1 MTSLLFQSAGKGS
14 SSSSTFSSPSL
25 SSSSNSFQALAHF
38 YEQELTEN
46 HIDARLSSSSTSRH
60 FRQQQQPQQNQHTKC
75 HHLFPSSSSN
85 KDTFTQRGISD
96 TDHGYQSFSNSISP
110 PHSTLTNGHANADI
124 SEYLKQRQE
133 YYLREA
139 NLRSRDRNDGLGPI
153 VDFSMLAKSRELGD
167 HLTASHYNHAQRDHT
182 HVHLQKQR
190 EATTQQEQ
198 VWLDI
203 TRAESLKKDKIDWN
217 SIWSQEASSST
228 TIPNSG
234 SMASSFVDAAVA
246 LPSSWPLAPWA
257 IETQAAIME
266 FEAIHKDYGPQYRP
280 IAHAPVEGLPVRSTA
295 TSWADEFSKA
305 QTHIPDEGAQTEDH
319 KPKVQSPFQ
328 ERRGSVKTC
337 GFMFDTKYQG
347 LLPEEAFITSLG
359 STSTIIPT
367 LAMELSKE
375 PATAYND
382 DVFEGDMM
390 KAWMETLEQE
400 AREANERIR
409 RQTQVPEVPTVAPL
423 VPAIAPVPELPS
435 ECLFEDDMMQAWMN
449 TLEQEKQEA
458 DERIQEEEEKTAGS
472 ILYPLSPAPPKEVY
486 NDDVFE
492 SDMTSSW
499 MTVLEQ
505 EKCEAD
511 ERIREQEEVRKQDS
525 IDPIK
530 DKVILDMALRRL
542 NALMR
547 QLDHGQKSRLGL
559 GRADQA
565 TTSMLS

>member
-14 SSSSTFSSPSL
+14 SSSS

-60 FRQQQQPQQNQHTKC
+60 SRQQQQQQQNHQTKC
-75 HHLFPSSSSN
+75 HHLFPSSSSS

-153 VDFSMLAKSRELGD
+153 VDFSLLAKSRELGD
-167 HLTASHYNHAQRDHT
+167 RLSVNHYNHAHRDHT

-203 TRAESLKKDKIDWN
+203 TRAESLKKDKADWN
-217 SIWSQEASSST
+217 SLWSQGASNST
-228 TIPNSG
+228 TIPNSS
-234 SMASSFVDAAVA
+234 SMVSSFVDAAVA

-266 FEAIHKDYGPQYRP
+266 FEAIYKDYGPQSRP
-280 IAHAPVEGLPVRSTA
+280 IAHALVDGLPIRSTA

-305 QTHIPDEGAQTEDH
+305 QTYIPDEGAQAEDH
-319 KPKVQSPFQ
+319 KRKVQSPSQ

-337 GFMFDTKYQG
+337 GFMFDTKHQG
-347 LLPEEAFITSLG
+347 LLSEEAFMTSQG
-359 STSTIIPT
+359 STSTLMSTPT
-367 LAMELSKE
+367 MKISKE
-375 PATAYND
+375 PATACND

-390 KAWMETLEQE
+390 TAWMETLEQE
-400 AREANERIR
+400 AREANERNR
-409 RQTQVPEVPTVAPL
+409 EPTPVPEVPTVVPPA
-423 VPAIAPVPELPS
+423 PAIAPVPEPLS
-435 ECLFEDDMMQAWMN
+435 ESPFEDDMMQAWMN

-458 DERIQEEEEKTAGS
+458 DERIQEEEEKIAGS
-472 ILYPLSPAPPKEVY
+472 MLYPLSPAPPKEVH

-505 EKCEAD
+505 EKREAD
-511 ERIREQEEVRKQDS
+511 ERIREQEEVKKQDS
-525 IDPIK
+525 VDPIK

-542 NALMR
+542 NALMH

>member
-14 SSSSTFSSPSL
+14 SSSSSS

-46 HIDARLSSSSTSRH
+46 HIDARLSSSSTSSQH
-60 FRQQQQPQQNQHTKC
+60 FRQQQRLQQYHQTKS
-75 HHLFPSSSSN
+75 HHLFPSSSSS
-85 KDTFTQRGISD
+85 KDIFAQRSVSD
-96 TDHGYQSFSNSISP
+96 TDHGYQSFSNSISR

-153 VDFSMLAKSRELGD
+153 VDFSLLAKSRELDD
-167 HLTASHYNHAQRDHT
+167 HLTANHYNHAHRDHT

-190 EATTQQEQ
+190 EASTQQQQ
-198 VWLDI
+198 VRLDI
-203 TRAESLKKDKIDWN
+203 TRAESLKKNRADWN
-217 SIWSQEASSST
+217 SIWNQGGSSLT
-228 TIPNSG
+228 TTPNSG
-234 SMASSFVDAAVA
+234 SVASSFMDAAAA

-266 FEAIHKDYGPQYRP
+266 FEAIYKDYGPQYRP
-280 IAHAPVEGLPVRSTA
+280 MAHAPVEELPVRSTA
-295 TSWADEFSKA
+295 TSWADEFSKV
-305 QTHIPDEGAQTEDH
+305 QTLIPDEGAQTEDH
-319 KPKVQSPFQ
+319 KRKVQSPSQ

-337 GFMFDTKYQG
+337 GFMFDTKHQG
-347 LLPEEAFITSLG
+347 ILSDEAFMTLLG
-359 STSTIIPT
+359 STSTLMPT
-367 LAMELSKE
+367 PTMEVSKE
-375 PATAYND
+375 PVAAYND
-382 DVFEGDMM
+382 DVFEGDMV

-409 RQTQVPEVPTVAPL
+409 EQTQVPEVPTAVPLMPAVAP
-423 VPAIAPVPELPS
+423 VSEPPS
-435 ECLFEDDMMQAWMN
+435 ECLFEDDMMQAWMS
-449 TLEQEKQEA
+449 TLEQEKKEA

-472 ILYPLSPAPPKEVY
+472 VLHPLTPVPKEVY

-492 SDMTSSW
+492 GDMMSSW

-505 EKCEAD
+505 EKREAV
-511 ERIREQEEVRKQDS
+511 ERIREQEEVKKQDS